1 MATPISLDHLPQQV
15 LRRRRRYLN
24 TFLFRHGIYDK
35 LVIPL
40 AGDYLGAAGIGLL
53 AEEDGAFNARDGAL
67 ALRIARHLS
76 AQTRFHV
83 AVHRVGVAH
92 VQLSPRQR
100 EVGELAA
107 AVYTNS
113 EIAIR
118 LHITVDTVKKH
129 LSQVLKTIECRNRT
143 ELAAAWNRRDAPRGQ
158 HGSGVRARS

>member
-1 MATPISLDHLPQQV
+1 M

-40 AGDYLGAAGIGLL
+40 AG
-53 AEEDGAFNARDGAL
+53 EEDGAFNARDGAL

-107 AVYTNS
+107 AGYTNS

-118 LHITVDTVKKH
+118 LRITVDTVKKH
-129 LSQVLKTIECRNRT
+129 LSQLLKTIECRNRT